1 MNENKRQAP
10 FVNVGSSLLLVVF
23 LLMCLITFATLS
35 FSSARSDESF
45 SRRIADRKSEYYA
58 ASNEAERLLS
68 QIDRL
73 LDIADPA
80 DLDFAAIDSL
90 DADIAYDPDAA
101 TLSYQVKINDKQA
114 LDVVLALDETDDS
127 HFRIE
132 KWQTV
137 TTRKWESDDKLKLM
151 PIP

>member
-45 SRRIADRKSEYYA
+45 SQRIADRKTEYYT
-58 ASNEAERLLS
+58 ASNKAERLLA
-68 QIDRL
+68 QIDQL
-73 LDIADPA
+73 LDNADPA
-80 DLDFAAIDSL
+80 NLDFAAINSL
-90 DADIAYDPDAA
+90 DADVAYDPDAA
-101 TLSYQVKINDKQA
+101 TLSYQVAINDKQA
-114 LDVVLALDETDDS
+114 LDVVLVLEEDEDR
-127 HFRIE
+127 HYRIE
-132 KWQTV
+132 RWQTV
-137 TTRKWESDDKLKLM
+137 TTRKWESDDKLELM

>member
-45 SRRIADRKSEYYA
+45 SQRIADRKTEYYT
-58 ASNEAERLLS
+58 ASNKAERLLA
-68 QIDRL
+68 QIDQL
-73 LDIADPA
+73 LDNADPA
-80 DLDFAAIDSL
+80 NLDFAAINSL
-90 DADIAYDPDAA
+90 DADVAYDPDAA
-101 TLSYQVKINDKQA
+101 TLSYPVAINDKQA
-114 LDVVLALDETDDS
+114 LDVVLVLEEDEDR
-127 HFRIE
+127 HYRIE
-132 KWQTV
+132 RWQTV
-137 TTRKWESDDKLKLM
+137 TTRKWESDDKLELM

>member
-1 MNENKRQAP
+1 MNEDKRQAP

-45 SRRIADRKSEYYA
+45 SQRIADRKSEYYA

-73 LDIADPA
+73 LDVADPA

-114 LDVVLALDETDDS
+114 LDVVLALEETDDS
-127 HFRIE
+127 HYRIE